1 MIKMEMKNCN
11 LILIEKQRKDQHY
24 HLEKLINMNIL
35 QVRKSCLQINQIR
48 EKNKL
53 NIPLQE
59 KLLTTKKKTIEDQGE
74 KQIKAIEENK
84 KNK

>member
-35 QVRKSCLQINQIR
+35 QVRKYCLQINQIR
-48 EKNKL
+48 EKSKL
-53 NIPLQE
+53 HILLQE

>member
-1 MIKMEMKNCN
+1 
-11 LILIEKQRKDQHY
+11 
-24 HLEKLINMNIL
+24 MNIL
-35 QVRKSCLQINQIR
+35 QVRKYCLQINQIR

-53 NIPLQE
+53 HIPLQE

-84 KNK
+84 KNKQIIKNNNQANINKLLTEKRMLLNLQMTKVQ

>member
-1 MIKMEMKNCN
+1 MEMKNCN
-11 LILIEKQRKDQHY
+11 LIFIEKQRKDQHY

-35 QVRKSCLQINQIR
+35 QVRKYCLQINQIR

-53 NIPLQE
+53 HIPLQE
-59 KLLTTKKKTIEDQGE
+59 KLLTTKKKTIEDQRE